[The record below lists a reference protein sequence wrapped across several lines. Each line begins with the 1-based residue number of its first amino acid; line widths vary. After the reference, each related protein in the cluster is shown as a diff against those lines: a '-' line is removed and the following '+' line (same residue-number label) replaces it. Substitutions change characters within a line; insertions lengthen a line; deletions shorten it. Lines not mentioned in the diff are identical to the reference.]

1 MEKTLVILKPDAI
14 KRGLTGEII
23 SRYERKGL
31 KIVYCNLTKAT
42 GEKLEKHYIEH
53 KGKDF
58 YKKLIEYMSSGNI
71 MVLVLEGENVINQV
85 RKINGKTDPL
95 EADLGSI
102 RGDYVNSSRENLVHS
117 SDSTSSAN
125 REIEI
130 WI

>member
-1 MEKTLVILKPDAI
+1 MEKTLVILKPDAV
-14 KRGLTGEII
+14 KRGLVGEII

-31 KIVYCNLTKAT
+31 GIVYCNFTKAT
-42 GEKLEKHYIEH
+42 EKKLEKHYEEH

-58 YKKLIEYMSSGNI
+58 YDKLIEYMSSGNI
-71 MVLVLEGENVINQV
+71 MVMVLEGENVINQV

-117 SDSTSSAN
+117 SDSVASAN